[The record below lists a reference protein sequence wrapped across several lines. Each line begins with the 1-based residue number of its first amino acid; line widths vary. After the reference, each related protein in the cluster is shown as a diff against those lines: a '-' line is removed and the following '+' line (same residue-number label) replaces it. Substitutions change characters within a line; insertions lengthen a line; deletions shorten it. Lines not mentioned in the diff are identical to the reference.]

1 MFTELY
7 YENDDAEE
15 RVLPYLVVFPSDED
29 MFDFMDF
36 LKGEGFRQAAYYTGF
51 RGLFINMR
59 FKTYGPI
66 QKAVKATCVDDRHFT
81 PEEFMKEIFYD
92 QKYCSPDVVDK

>member
-7 YENDDAEE
+7 YEHTGDKE
-15 RVLPYLVVFPSDED
+15 RVLPYLVAFPSDED

-36 LKGEGFRQAAYYTGF
+36 LKVKGFRQVAYYAGF

-59 FKTYGPI
+59 FKTFGPI
-66 QKAVKATCVDDRHFT
+66 QKAVKPVCVDDRHFT
-81 PEEFMKEIFYD
+81 PEEFMREIFND
-92 QKYCSPDVVDK
+92 PKYSCPDVGDK